1 MNSKENNINFITGF
15 KGWLALLVVIHHFG
29 LVFFPSLVNGDG
41 RYLFI
46 SKKMTK
52 TIIQSPFN
60 FIGYGGALAV
70 SFFFI
75 ISGYLI
81 AKKSYNKSIDISN
94 KMLDRYKKLVRPV
107 LYSSLFALVLVT
119 ICKKIDLFWNPWLS
133 SFSYYKNVEPNI
145 ILCLY
150 QSFVDTFATGA
161 ATFNPP
167 LWTMS
172 AELLGSLFLYIL
184 FHIFKNNEKFYHI
197 LFIILLIFLRT
208 NISYFIFGVFVEKF
222 EREGYFSI
230 IKNNV
235 IIKLILLIL
244 CIYLFGFT
252 YLSCSTNTYVILNKL
267 FTYKYTIIDSV
278 TLVRYISSVLF
289 FILLINSKVLIRIF
303 SFKISYLLGKISLP
317 LYLLHWPI
325 LYTLIIYITYKF
337 NGFINNKTIVIFSS
351 LLLFVLICIIISI
364 VYNIV
369 SKKLDSIISSKSVI
383 SILDAFK
390 SN

>member
-52 TIIQSPFN
+52 TSIQSPFN

-150 QSFVDTFATGA
+150 QS
-161 ATFNPP
+161 
-167 LWTMS
+167 L
-172 AELLGSLFLYIL
+172 
-184 FHIFKNNEKFYHI
+184 
-197 LFIILLIFLRT
+197 IIIFL
-208 NISYFIFGVFVEKF
+208 
-222 EREGYFSI
+222 
-230 IKNNV
+230 
-235 IIKLILLIL
+235 
-244 CIYLFGFT
+244 
-252 YLSCSTNTYVILNKL
+252 
-267 FTYKYTIIDSV
+267 
-278 TLVRYISSVLF
+278 
-289 FILLINSKVLIRIF
+289 
-303 SFKISYLLGKISLP
+303 
-317 LYLLHWPI
+317 
-325 LYTLIIYITYKF
+325 
-337 NGFINNKTIVIFSS
+337 
-351 LLLFVLICIIISI
+351 
-364 VYNIV
+364 
-369 SKKLDSIISSKSVI
+369 KKLK
-383 SILDAFK
+383 K
-390 SN
+390 

>member
-81 AKKSYNKSIDISN
+81 AKKNYNKSIDISN

>member
-303 SFKISYLLGKISLP
+303 SFKISYLL
-317 LYLLHWPI
+317 HWTI

-390 SN
+390 RN

>member
-15 KGWLALLVVIHHFG
+15 KGWLALLVVLHHFG

-41 RYLFI
+41 RYTFI

-70 SFFFI
+70 AFFFI

-81 AKKSYNKSIDISN
+81 AKKNYNKSIDISN

>member
-41 RYLFI
+41 IYLFI

-184 FHIFKNNEKFYHI
+184 FHIFKNNKNFYYI
-197 LFIILLIFLRT
+197 FFLILLIFLRS
-208 NISYFIFGVFVEKF
+208 NIAYFILGVFVEKF
-222 EREGYFSI
+222 EREGYFKS
-230 IKNNV
+230 IKNNA
-235 IIKLILLIL
+235 IIKILLFVL

-252 YLSCSTNTYVILNKL
+252 YLSCSAKTYEVLNKL
-267 FTYKYTIIDSV
+267 VTFKYTIIDSV
-278 TLVRYISSVLF
+278 TFVRYISSVLF
-289 FILLINSKVLIRIF
+289 FILIINSKVLIKIF

-317 LYLLHWPI
+317 MYLLHWPI
-325 LYTLIIYITYKF
+325 LYTIIIYITYKF
-337 NGFINNKTIVIFSS
+337 NCFINNKTLVVLGS
-351 LLLFVLICIIISI
+351 LFLFVLICIISSI
-364 VYNIV
+364 VYNKL
-369 SKKLDSIISSKSVI
+369 SKKVDSIISSKSI
-383 SILDAFK
+383 ITILEAFR

>member
-1 MNSKENNINFITGF
+1 MMVGLNNINFITGF

>member
-81 AKKSYNKSIDISN
+81 DKKSYNKSIDISN

>member
-1 MNSKENNINFITGF
+1 
-15 KGWLALLVVIHHFG
+15 
-29 LVFFPSLVNGDG
+29 
-41 RYLFI
+41 
-46 SKKMTK
+46 
-52 TIIQSPFN
+52 
-60 FIGYGGALAV
+60 
-70 SFFFI
+70 
-75 ISGYLI
+75 
-81 AKKSYNKSIDISN
+81 
-94 KMLDRYKKLVRPV
+94 MLDRYKKLVRPV